1 MQAAATPIYN
11 PRIELQP
18 LQGELYDLIEGTE
31 TTWIGAAG
39 GRGGAKSR
47 AVQSAMLARRLA
59 NPGTIGAIVMRNSD
73 QVLKY
78 HENKMLSAWPQ
89 LRKTYHKGDRYIS
102 LPFSDGRESRI
113 EFSYAETFEDVIR
126 RFRSANYFDIMID
139 QAEQFTE
146 EELREIKQA
155 VRWPDVPQGTC
166 KLVLAFNMSGV
177 GIGFLSKKFHLL
189 EFTDREDPKS
199 FRHIHFR
206 PYDNVEWSKP
216 ALAEDGLTVED
227 YYSWSTAK
235 RREYCATRS
244 DYGKELFSQDEALV
258 KRDFDGSWDSL
269 EGAFFTRSFDRNS
282 TVLSPDQVNEIIKPW
297 WERWLS
303 QDWARGHYCITY
315 WTAMGELSPE
325 EVRKYLGWD
334 VRYALKVI
342 ITYREYVA
350 GGEAAKDSGFDA
362 KTGQMRD
369 LDEEDIA
376 RGIIERTP
384 SSERDRL
391 SDFFL
396 SPDAFGKKS
405 SKNTIAQTQGEIL
418 QASGLPWPRPA
429 QNERVTGWALM
440 SKLLLASKRKGQR
453 GDECWLIS
461 ANCPELVAAIPLQ
474 MRDPRHLEDVLK
486 TDLGTARIDQD
497 STDAARYA
505 LASKLQPGQKPK
517 EAVAEEKLRVLEETG
532 LDPHSLNIYRAQF
545 SREAM
550 TPEPEARLG
559 RGRATRR
566 L

>member
-1 MQAAATPIYN
+1 MITPEIN
-11 PRIELQP
+11 PLIELQP
-18 LQGELYDLIEGTE
+18 KQGDVFDIVEANVA
-31 TTWIGAAG
+31 TWIGAGG

-47 AVQSAMLARRLA
+47 CIQSVMLARRLA
-59 NPGTIGAIVMRNSD
+59 NPGTIGAILMRNSD
-73 QVLKY
+73 QVLRY
-78 HENKMLSAWPQ
+78 HEEAMKRAWPQ
-89 LRKTYHKGDRYIS
+89 LEGCYRKVDRKIV
-102 LPFSDGRESRI
+102 LPFESGPPSEI
-113 EFSYAETFEDVIR
+113 QFTYAETLADVIR
-126 RFRSANYFDIMID
+126 RFRSANYYDIAVD

-155 VRWPDVPQGTC
+155 VRWPDVPEGTC
-166 KLVLAFNMSGV
+166 KFLLSFNMGGV
-177 GIGFLSKKFHLL
+177 GIGFLRKKFHDDDFN
-189 EFTDREDPKS
+189 ERENPKS
-199 FRHIHFR
+199 FSFVHFF

-216 ALAEDGLTVED
+216 ALKKDGLTVED
-227 YYSWSTAK
+227 YYSWPKAK
-235 RREYCATRS
+235 RREYCAQRS

-258 KRDFDGSWDSL
+258 ARDFDGSWDSL
-269 EGAFFTRSFDRNS
+269 EGAYFTRSFDRTS
-282 TVLSPDQVNEIIKPW
+282 TVLTQEQVNEIIKPW

-303 QDWARGHYCITY
+303 QDWARGHFCITY
-315 WTAMGELSPE
+315 WTAMGELSPA
-325 EVRKYLGWD
+325 EVKKYLGWD
-334 VRYALKVI
+334 VRYALKII

-350 GGEAAKDSGFDA
+350 GGEAAKDSG
-362 KTGQMRD
+362 GNRE

-384 SSERDRL
+384 DGERDRL

-429 QNERVTGWALM
+429 QNERVTGWSLM

-474 MRDPRHLEDVLK
+474 MRDPKHLEDVLK
-486 TDLGTARIDQD
+486 TDLGAAHIDQD
-497 STDAARYA
+497 ATDAARYA

-517 EAVAEEKLRVLEETG
+517 EAVAEEKLRVLQESG
-532 LDPHSLNIYRAQF
+532 LDDHSLNIYRIKYSQEAQ
-545 SREAM
+545 
-550 TPEPEARLG
+550 TPEPDARMG

-566 L
+566 M